1 MFILILHCFY
11 VIFSIMNWFKTKN
24 AKKLIEQ
31 EKIIVNKF
39 IEDKFG
45 YFAIQIGGAFTDF
58 LEHSRITKH
67 LFNEGVLKNIS
78 FDISSIPFSEESID
92 LIICPHFIEQGYNQ
106 AIFNEFFRIIIP
118 GGHIIIISFNP
129 YSFAGIKN
137 FFSFSMQ
144 FPWNSKFI
152 SMSEIQKKLKES
164 GFSISEAK
172 ISNYQPIFSD
182 NNYFFNNNLESIGN
196 RWLPLLG
203 NVFFIVAQ
211 KKVLNL
217 TPIKPKWKNIKKIT
231 VLKEE

>member
-1 MFILILHCFY
+1 
-11 VIFSIMNWFKTKN
+11 MNWFKTKN

>member
-1 MFILILHCFY
+1 MD
-11 VIFSIMNWFKTKN
+11 WFKSKT

-67 LFNEGVLKNIS
+67 LFNEGALKNIS
-78 FDISSIPFSEESID
+78 FHTSSIPLSDESVD
-92 LIICPHFIEQGYNQ
+92 LIICPHFIEQGYNK
-106 AIFNEFFRIIIP
+106 AIFDEFFRIIIP

-152 SMSEIQKKLKES
+152 SMSVIQKQLEGS

-172 ISNYQPIFSD
+172 ISNYQPIFYDD
-182 NNYFFNNNLESIGN
+182 NHFFNNNLENIGN
-196 RWLPLLG
+196 RWLPLFG

-211 KKVLNL
+211 KKVVSL
-217 TPIKPKWKNIKKIT
+217 TPINPKWKSTKKIT
-231 VLKEE
+231 VLKEG

>member
-1 MFILILHCFY
+1 
-11 VIFSIMNWFKTKN
+11 MNWFKSKT

-45 YFAIQIGGAFTDF
+45 YFALQIGGYFTNF

-67 LFNEGVLKNIS
+67 LFNEGILKNIS
-78 FDISSIPFSEESID
+78 FDEASLPISNESID
-92 LIICPHFIEQGYNQ
+92 LIICPHFIEQGYNKN
-106 AIFNEFFRIIIP
+106 IFDEFFRIIIP
-118 GGHIIIISFNP
+118 EGHLIIISFNP

-152 SMSEIQKKLKES
+152 SMSVIQEQLEES
-164 GFSISEAK
+164 GFSISEDK
-172 ISNYQPIFSD
+172 ISNYQPMFSD
-182 NNYFFNNNLESIGN
+182 DIYFLNSNFESIGN

-211 KKVLNL
+211 KKVASL

-231 VLKEE
+231 ILKEE

>member
-1 MFILILHCFY
+1 
-11 VIFSIMNWFKTKN
+11 MNWFKSKT
-24 AKKLIEQ
+24 AKKLIKQ

-45 YFAIQIGGAFTDF
+45 YFAIQIGGAFADF
-58 LEHSRITKH
+58 LDHSRIIKH
-67 LFNEGVLKNIS
+67 LFNEGALKNIS
-78 FDISSIPFSEESID
+78 FDVSSIPLSEESID
-92 LIICPHFIEQGYNQ
+92 LIICPHFIEQGYNKV
-106 AIFNEFFRIIIP
+106 IFDEFFRIIIP
-118 GGHIIIISFNP
+118 GGHLIIISFNP

-152 SMSEIQKKLKES
+152 SMSVIQKQLKES

-172 ISNYQPIFSD
+172 ITNYQPILSD
-182 NNYFFNNNLESIGN
+182 DNYFYNNNLESIGN
-196 RWLPLLG
+196 RWLPLFG

-211 KKVLNL
+211 KKVVSL
-217 TPIKPKWKNIKKIT
+217 TPIKPKWKNTKKIT

>member
-1 MFILILHCFY
+1 
-11 VIFSIMNWFKTKN
+11 MNWFKSKT

-31 EKIIVNKF
+31 EKIIINKF

-45 YFAIQIGGAFTDF
+45 YFAIQIGGDFTDF

-67 LFNEGVLKNIS
+67 LFNEGALKNIS
-78 FDISSIPFSEESID
+78 FHTSSIPLSDESVD
-92 LIICPHFIEQGYNQ
+92 LIICPHFIEQGYNK
-106 AIFNEFFRIIIP
+106 AIFDEFFRIIIP

-152 SMSEIQKKLKES
+152 SMSVIQKQLEES

-172 ISNYQPIFSD
+172 ISNYQPIFYDD
-182 NNYFFNNNLESIGN
+182 NHFFNNNLENIGN
-196 RWLPLLG
+196 RWLPLFG

-211 KKVLNL
+211 KKVVSL
-217 TPIKPKWKNIKKIT
+217 TPIKPKWNGANKIT
-231 VLKEE
+231 ALKEE

>member
-1 MFILILHCFY
+1 
-11 VIFSIMNWFKTKN
+11 MNWFKSKT
-24 AKKLIEQ
+24 AKKLIEH

-45 YFAIQIGGAFTDF
+45 YFAIQIGGVFANF

-78 FDISSIPFSEESID
+78 FDRTSLPLSNESID
-92 LIICPHFIEQGYNQ
+92 LIICPHFIEQGYNKTV
-106 AIFNEFFRIIIP
+106 FDEFFRITIS
-118 GGHIIIISFNP
+118 GGHLIIISFNP

-137 FFSFSMQ
+137 FFSFSMH

-152 SMSEIQKKLKES
+152 SMSVIQEQLKKS

-182 NNYFFNNNLESIGN
+182 DIYFFNSNFESIGN

-211 KKVLNL
+211 KKVASL

-231 VLKEE
+231 ILKEE

>member
-1 MFILILHCFY
+1 
-11 VIFSIMNWFKTKN
+11 MNWFKTKN

-92 LIICPHFIEQGYNQ
+92 LTICPHFIEQGYNQ